1 MFWPSGPLEVA
12 KQQKEKWFTPESR
25 QTLERWH
32 EPAALEILKETPVNC
47 LVLNWA
53 AGLPEDQQQW
63 KTAGPLLGAARQRNL
78 AVVGWVEGSAD
89 AGAAIAAAKSAGLA
103 AVAIKGFHGK
113 SDFTVIPWY
122 ERASVNWDAKATVL
136 PVTDNVWPGVLGQR
150 GGGSSAGPTGTPWV
164 ESNGWY
170 VQLAQAR
177 TELPVWLMFNPPAQG
192 NVVRGPSY
200 LSAVLDAE
208 SWGGRWV
215 LSLDDNLRSG
225 LLKGDSAARQTLGG
239 ISSVIRFYEKHR
251 EWKTYRPA
259 GVAGVISD
267 FAGENFDMSGEILKL
282 SLRRG
287 LLSRPLWK
295 SRLTAQSFTG
305 LKALVYADKQPPAA
319 DLRKRMMAFV
329 EQGGFLATGPNWGP
343 EGKSA
348 GPGAH
353 PRFDLRVL
361 GKGRLAV
368 AKEELVDPFQAAVDI
383 QGIFSR
389 ANDLVR
395 MFNGAAAGGVNYTT
409 SPDGKKALVQIL
421 NYSGGGRGGGADVTL
436 WMRRSYRSARLW
448 SVNTAE
454 PAPLKAVGADGGYE
468 YHIAIMPSFAAIEF
482 EV

>member
-1 MFWPSGPLEVA
+1 MYWPSGPLEVA
-12 KQQKEKWFTPESR
+12 KRQKEKGFTPETK
-25 QTLERWH
+25 QILERWQ
-32 EPAALEILKETPVNC
+32 EPAALDILKDTPINC

-63 KTAGPLLGAARQRNL
+63 KTAGPLVGAALQRNL
-78 AVVGWVEGSAD
+78 AVIGWVEDSAD
-89 AGAAIAAAKSAGLA
+89 AAAAIGAAKSAGLA
-103 AVAIKGFHGK
+103 ALAIKGFKG
-113 SDFTVIPWY
+113 STDFTVIPWS
-122 ERASVNWDAKATVL
+122 ERATANWDAKAPVL
-136 PVTDNVWPGVLGQR
+136 PVTDNVWPGILGQQ

-170 VQLAQAR
+170 LQLAQAR
-177 TELPVWLMFNPPAQG
+177 TEVPVWLMFNPPAPG

-215 LSLDDNLRSG
+215 LSLDDNLRWG
-225 LLKGDSAARQTLGG
+225 LLKGDAAARQTLRD
-239 ISSVIRFYEKHR
+239 ISSVLRFYEKHR
-251 EWKTYRPA
+251 DWKTYRPA
-259 GVAGVISD
+259 GVVGVISD

-295 SRLTAQSFTG
+295 PRLSPLSFTG
-305 LKALVYADKQPPAA
+305 LKGLVYADKLAPAA
-319 DLRKRMMAFV
+319 DLHKRLMAFV

-343 EGKSA
+343 EGKST
-348 GPGAH
+348 GAH
-353 PRFDLRVL
+353 PRFDLRTL

-395 MFNGAAAGGVNYTT
+395 MFNGTTAGGVNYTT
-409 SPDGKKALVQIL
+409 SPDGKKALIQVL
-421 NYSGGGRGGGADVTL
+421 NYSGRGGGANVTL

-448 SVNTAE
+448 SVAGAE
-454 PAPLKAVGADGGYE
+454 PTPLKAVSADGGYE
-468 YHIAIMPSFAAIEF
+468 YHIDTMPSFAAIEF